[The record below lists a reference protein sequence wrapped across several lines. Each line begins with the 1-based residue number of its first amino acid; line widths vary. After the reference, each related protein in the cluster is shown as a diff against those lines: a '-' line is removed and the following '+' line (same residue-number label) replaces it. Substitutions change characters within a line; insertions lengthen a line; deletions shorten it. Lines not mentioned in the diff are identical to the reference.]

1 MVTIDD
7 AILEVVRGNIPAAD
21 KIKIIKSLI
30 RAEDRW
36 ISRYVI
42 WGLVTVVIL
51 TMVAMIIF
59 IFLVNQ
65 QVLKIT
71 DFPQGI
77 IALGTT
83 ALGAL
88 AAYLVPPASSQ
99 QPTGGEGAGVGS
111 SIVRVR
117 VTDGG
122 NGYAVAPSVAF
133 LGGGGTGAQA
143 TAEVADGKV
152 TAINLTNHGSGY
164 TSAPAVQITA
174 APGDPGTGATATAV
188 IG

>member
-7 AILEVVRGNIPAAD
+7 AILEVVRANIPAAD

-51 TMVAMIIF
+51 TMIALIIF

-65 QVLKIT
+65 EVLKMT

-88 AAYLVPPASSQ
+88 AAYLVPPASSPQ
-99 QPTGGEGAGVGS
+99 QPAGSVVGS
-111 SIVRVR
+111 RVVRVD
-117 VTDGG
+117 VTNGG
-122 NGYAVAPSVAF
+122 SSYAAAPGVSFV
-133 LGGGGTGAQA
+133 GGGGAGAQG
-143 TAEVADGKV
+143 TAQVANGAV
-152 TAINLTNHGSGY
+152 TGIIITNPGSGY
-164 TSAPAVQITA
+164 TAAPEVQITPA
-174 APGDPGTGATATAV
+174 ADDHGQGASATAV